1 MTPAEYAFYIFVTC
15 SAIFVVPGPIF
26 FLSLNEGMQSLKGGV
41 MMILGVLTAE
51 SILLILLNIGF
62 ILFLQHILT
71 LLRIIGIVL
80 LIVLGGSAIHTGV
93 KGVTATSH
101 KMIGTSYTRGFL
113 LTFINPPFILW
124 FVTVGSSLLE
134 TGIKELGS
142 FAVIIFSLILLTS
155 SILVMTTIILSV
167 HGGKR
172 LIGMRELRALSIL
185 SGTGFILIAIIL
197 FVPLVSS

>member
-1 MTPAEYAFYIFVTC
+1 MTPAEYAFYVFVTC
-15 SAIFVVPGPIF
+15 SAIFIVPGPIF
-26 FLSLNEGMQSLKGGV
+26 FLSLNEGMQSLKGGG

-51 SILLILLNIGF
+51 SILLTLLNVGF
-62 ILFLQHILT
+62 ILFLQHILI

-80 LIVLGGSAIHTGV
+80 LIVLGGLAMRSGV

-101 KMIGTSYTRGFL
+101 KMIRASYTRGFL

-142 FAVIIFSLILLTS
+142 LAFVIFSLILLTS
-155 SILVMTTIILSV
+155 SIIVMATIILSV

-172 LIGMRELRALSIL
+172 LIGNREIRALSII
-185 SGTGFILIAIIL
+185 SGAGFIIIAIIL
-197 FVPLVSS
+197 AIPIVSS

>member
-1 MTPAEYAFYIFVTC
+1 
-15 SAIFVVPGPIF
+15 
-26 FLSLNEGMQSLKGGV
+26 
-41 MMILGVLTAE
+41 
-51 SILLILLNIGF
+51 
-62 ILFLQHILT
+62 
-71 LLRIIGIVL
+71 
-80 LIVLGGSAIHTGV
+80 
-93 KGVTATSH
+93 
-101 KMIGTSYTRGFL
+101 MIGASYTRGFL

-142 FAVIIFSLILLTS
+142 FAFIIFSLILLTS
-155 SILVMTTIILSV
+155 SILVMATIILSV

-172 LIGMRELRALSIL
+172 LIGMQELRALSII